1 MKLQT
6 GATLQN
12 GKYLLSQALGSEG
25 VGATYLATQ
34 TLLNQGVVIKTL
46 DPSLQVT
53 RSFPQLRAKFIEE
66 VRLLARTQHPSI
78 VRVLDFFEEDQLPC
92 LVMEFVSGQALATL
106 VSIDGALAE
115 AEAIHYIRQVGAA
128 VSVAHGNGL
137 IHRNIQP
144 RSLIRRQGTNLAILV
159 GFGFAHDLASP
170 SLPPTQINPF
180 TPTWEIESE
189 TAIDRYGLAA
199 TLYYLLSGHAPTAP
213 ISLDQYSWN
222 DTTKEAILQGMNPAL
237 RSQSV
242 EEWLRLLPNT
252 TLPLIGAP
260 AAASEFTPPPRP
272 VSLPTT
278 VPQVTPPHISAPQAA
293 SPKVIEPDVA
303 KRNAPSVVKAPQT
316 PPPPPP
322 LKITQPAATLNASPK
337 PTLQPAAKPL
347 TQQPIAAYSGMRR
360 HFPKF
365 LVITGAAATALGL
378 GFGLALRISAA
389 KAPGAS
395 IFHPAQTFSD
405 RTWKGTLSP
414 SGDPDI
420 PVEKAAGSYDSKPPT
435 TTDWTMPKN
444 LTEQGSVDVPPARLT
459 PPIQPTPEL
468 ERSLPQSKVPQT
480 EPDPIDIAPVPA
492 EAPLYSPVE
501 PAPIKPPK
509 VVSPVEPAPALPT
522 APEPPV
528 RSSSPSGVI
537 APVPPASSPF
547 TSEQREIAP
556 EPPARNVTGN

>member
-12 GKYLLSQALGSEG
+12 GKYLLSQALGDEG

-53 RSFPQLRAKFIEE
+53 RSFPQLRARFIEE

-106 VSIDGALAE
+106 VSVDGALAE
-115 AEAIHYIRQVGAA
+115 AEAIHYIRQAGSA

-180 TPTWEIESE
+180 TLNWDAESQ

-199 TLYYLLSGHAPTAP
+199 TLYYLLSGQAPTAQM
-213 ISLDQYSWN
+213 SLDQHSWS

-252 TLPLIGAP
+252 TLPLLGVPSP
-260 AAASEFTPPPRP
+260 AASAATSSPRP
-272 VSLPTT
+272 VSQPITLPFTT
-278 VPQVTPPHISAPQAA
+278 PQEV
-293 SPKVIEPDVA
+293 SPKVVERDVV
-303 KRNAPSVVKAPQT
+303 KQNALSVAKAPQT

-322 LKITQPAATLNASPK
+322 LKITQSAATLNASPK
-337 PTLQPAAKPL
+337 PTLQPVARPL
-347 TQQPIAAYSGMRR
+347 TQKPIAAYSGMSP

-405 RTWKGTLSP
+405 RSWKGTLSP
-414 SGDPDI
+414 SGDQGDI
-420 PVEKAAGSYDSKPPT
+420 PLEKMPGSYDSKPPT
-435 TTDWTMPKN
+435 TTDWTMPAN
-444 LTEQGSVDVPPARLT
+444 STEQGSVDVPASRPA
-459 PPIQPTPEL
+459 PIQGAPEL
-468 ERSLPQSKVPQT
+468 ERSLPSTSPQT
-480 EPDPIDIAPVPA
+480 ELDPLDSAPVP
-492 EAPLYSPVE
+492 EETPLYRPVE
-501 PAPIKPPK
+501 PAPKPIPK
-509 VVSPVEPAPALPT
+509 AVSPGEPSALPTDPGVPAAAPAPATNPSSLEQRES
-522 APEPPV
+522 APEPFT
-528 RSSSPSGVI
+528 RS
-537 APVPPASSPF
+537 
-547 TSEQREIAP
+547 
-556 EPPARNVTGN
+556 VTGN

>member
-1 MKLQT
+1 MKLQP

-12 GKYLLSQALGSEG
+12 GKYLLSQALGDEG

-53 RSFPQLRAKFIEE
+53 RSFPQLKAEFIEE

-106 VSIDGALAE
+106 VSVHGALAE
-115 AEAIHYIRQVGAA
+115 AEAIHYIRQAGSA

-180 TPTWEIESE
+180 TPDWDVESQ
-189 TAIDRYGLAA
+189 TAIDRYGLAV
-199 TLYYLLSGHAPTAP
+199 TLYYLLSGQAPTAQM
-213 ISLDQYSWN
+213 SLDQHSWS

-242 EEWLRLLPNT
+242 EEWLRFLPNT
-252 TLPLIGAP
+252 TLPLLGVSSP
-260 AAASEFTPPPRP
+260 AASAPTSSPRP
-272 VSLPTT
+272 VSQPIPLPMA
-278 VPQVTPPHISAPQAA
+278 TPREA
-293 SPKVIEPDVA
+293 SPKVVERDVVKQNA
-303 KRNAPSVVKAPQT
+303 PSNAPSVVKAPQT

-322 LKITQPAATLNASPK
+322 LKITQPAATLNVSPK
-337 PTLQPAAKPL
+337 PTLPPVARPL
-347 TQQPIAAYSGMRR
+347 TQKPIAAYSGMSP

-365 LVITGAAATALGL
+365 LVITGATATALGL

-405 RTWKGTLSP
+405 RAWKGTLSP
-414 SGDPDI
+414 SVDQGDI
-420 PVEKAAGSYDSKPPT
+420 PVEKMPGSYGSKPPT
-435 TTDWTMPKN
+435 TTDWTMPAN
-444 LTEQGSVDVPPARLT
+444 SAEQGSVDVPATQLA
-459 PPIQPTPEL
+459 PIQRAPEL
-468 ERSLPQSKVPQT
+468 ERSLPSSPQT
-480 EPDPIDIAPVPA
+480 ELAPLDSAPVPV
-492 EAPLYSPVE
+492 ETPRYRPVE
-501 PAPIKPPK
+501 PAPVKPIPK
-509 VVSPVEPAPALPT
+509 AVSPVEPPLPT
-522 APEPPV
+522 APEVPAV
-528 RSSSPSGVI
+528 
-537 APVPPASSPF
+537 APVSPATNPSNLES
-547 TSEQREIAP
+547 RESAP
-556 EPPARNVTGN
+556 EPPTRSVTGN